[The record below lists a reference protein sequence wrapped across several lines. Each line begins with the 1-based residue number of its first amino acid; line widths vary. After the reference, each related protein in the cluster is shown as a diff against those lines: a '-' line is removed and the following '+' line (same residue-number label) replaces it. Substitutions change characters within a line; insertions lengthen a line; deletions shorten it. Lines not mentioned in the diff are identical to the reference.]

1 MEEGN
6 PSFTVDEALV
16 GIGFGKFQL
25 FVLAYAGMAWV
36 AEAMEMMLLSFVGPA
51 VQSLWNLSA
60 REESLITSVV
70 FAGMLIGAY
79 SWGIVADKHGRR
91 KGFIITAVV
100 TFLAGFLSSFAP
112 NYMSLIVLR
121 CLVGLG
127 LGGGPVLVSWYLEF
141 IPAPNRGTW
150 MIVFSA
156 FWTVG
161 TIFEASLAWLIM
173 PSLGWRWLLALSS
186 VPSSLLLV
194 FYRWTPE
201 SPRYLILQGRKA
213 EAQSILQKIA
223 RMNGTHLPKG
233 VLRSEIEE
241 KNKSLPTENTHL
253 LKPEEESKIV
263 VADNNGQSFILLT
276 LLSPE
281 LIKRTLLLWVVFFGN
296 AFAYYGVV
304 LLTTELNN
312 SQNSCHPTGEVLQHS
327 SNDVNYKDVFIA
339 SFAEF
344 PGLLISAA
352 MVDRLGRKATMS
364 STLFLCCIFLL
375 PLLTHQPPA
384 ITTALLFGGRVCVSA
399 AFAVVYI
406 YAPEIYPTAVRTTGV
421 GVASSV
427 GRIGG
432 VLCPLVAVGLV
443 HGCHQTVA
451 VLLFEVVMFV
461 SGICVCLFPFET
473 SGHPYSPPPRAFR
486 SDFMATTPPSHATDL
501 LITSEEQ
508 PVNLDIMKEQSV
520 AANNETSAS
529 FNKSSQ
535 EPAVVVHP
543 AKVAPLSAPYG
554 LSGDFAGHLPSSILS
569 PQAQGFYYRGYE
581 TPTGEWDEYSS
592 YVNVEGLDI
601 NSPVGFNENA
611 SMVYQTGYGYNPQMP
626 YGPYSPAATPLPS
639 EAQLYSPQQFPFSG
653 ASPYYQQVVPPSMQ
667 YISSPTQPELTSLV
681 AVDQQ
686 GDNMTRPSYQPH
698 PIGPFNGN
706 QTNLGFPEWQQG
718 FDGGIWSDW
727 SKPSDMH
734 RHSSSF
740 SPALSPQP
748 LGSFGSYG
756 HNIPMGSQRQRPFYG
771 RGQGSNY
778 GSRLNSYVGMGNQ
791 SWIGVDSTRGR
802 GRVTDPSLG
811 GGYNGNYDILNEQNR
826 GPRALKPKTQVSEE
840 LDSSADSKKHNKD
853 SPKEESN
860 NNNNPEFVTDYSEAK
875 LFIIKS
881 YSEDNVHKSIKYNVW
896 ASTPNGNKKLDAAY
910 REAKEEKEACPVFLL
925 FSVNASSQFC
935 GVAEMIGPVDFE
947 KSVDYWQ
954 QDKWNGQFP
963 VKWHIIKDVPNS
975 QFRHIILENND
986 NKPVTNSRDTQ
997 EVKLEQGIEML
1008 KIFKNYDAETS
1019 ILDDFGFYE
1028 EREKIIQERKARR
1041 QPNLPSAGGGENEH
1055 KPASAALQ
1063 TEFIK
1068 NMSKSFAQVVRLDEG
1083 SKASPDATTT
1093 TVAVSSG
1100 QSN

>member
-25 FVLAYAGMAWV
+25 YVLAYAGMAWV

-327 SNDVNYKDVFIA
+327 SND
-339 SFAEF
+339 F

-352 MVDRLGRKATMS
+352 MVDRLGRKVTMS

-473 SGHPYSPPPRAFR
+473 SGRELTDTIST
-486 SDFMATTPPSHATDL
+486 SKKPPSSSSSILILLLLGPFDL
-501 LITSEEQ
+501 ISWQRLLHLTPQIFLLLQEQ
-508 PVNLDIMKEQSV
+508 PVNLDIMKEQ
-520 AANNETSAS
+520 T
-529 FNKSSQ
+529 
-535 EPAVVVHP
+535 
-543 AKVAPLSAPYG
+543 
-554 LSGDFAGHLPSSILS
+554 
-569 PQAQGFYYRGYE
+569 GYE